1 VPRRRNLPV
10 GELSFRR
17 FVLLRHKD
25 ESGISGTGIVAEGVQ
40 FSNGK
45 CALSWLTDVS
55 SVAVYESLKDVLRI
69 HGHSGYT
76 EVRWIDGDGPC
87 YQRP

>member
-1 VPRRRNLPV
+1 MPRRRNLPV
-10 GELSFRR
+10 GELAFRR

-25 ESGISGTGIVAEGVQ
+25 ESGVSGTGIVAEGVQ
-40 FSNGK
+40 FGNGK

-76 EVRWIDGDGPC
+76 EAQWIDDDGPC

>member
-1 VPRRRNLPV
+1 VPRRRSLPV

-25 ESGISGTGIVAEGVQ
+25 ESGISGTGVVAEGVQ

-55 SVAVYESLKDVLRI
+55 SVAVYESPKDVLRI

-76 EVRWIDGDGPC
+76 EVRWIDDDGPC

>member
-1 VPRRRNLPV
+1 MPRRCSLPV
-10 GELSFRR
+10 GGLNFRR

-25 ESGISGTGIVAEGVQ
+25 ESGVSGTGIVAEGIQ

-45 CALSWLTDVS
+45 CALSWLTDFT
-55 SVAVYESLKDVLRI
+55 SVAIYDDVRELLKI

-76 EVRWIDGDGPC
+76 EVQWIDDDGPC

>member
-1 VPRRRNLPV
+1 MTLPTSGRAS
-10 GELSFRR
+10 GEDFRR
-17 FVLLRHKD
+17 FTLLRHKD
-25 ESGISGTGIVAEGVQ
+25 ESGTSGTGIVAEGVQ

-45 CALSWLTDVS
+45 CCLSWLTNYT
-55 SVAVYESLKDVLRI
+55 SVAVYESLNDVLKI

-76 EVRWIDGDGPC
+76 EVIWIDNNGPC